1 MTLAQHRAPA
11 SAVGIILDDREA
23 ADLVRR
29 RTEREAPAFEADRM
43 VVDLLLALDEQR
55 ALRLQSPAVRARQLR
70 LLRPPEGVEMGGA
83 DALTD
88 QRAERGAGNSATRR
102 HGQHRV
108 PASSATALRHDPGRQ
123 GRYPPRET

>member
-29 RTEREAPAFEADRM
+29 RTEREAPAFAADRM

-55 ALRLQSPAVRARQLR
+55 ALRLQRPTVRGRPLR
-70 LLRPPEGVEMGGA
+70 LLRQPEGVAIGGA
-83 DALTD
+83 DDLADRL
-88 QRAERGAGNSATRR
+88 AERGAGNSA
-102 HGQHRV
+102 
-108 PASSATALRHDPGRQ
+108 PPRQ
-123 GRYPPRET
+123 GPRRPQCHQPPALNPQ